1 MIVGLR
7 FYGSLSGGNN
17 AIVSLSLPRA
27 GPAAGTNEGKD
38 TSEYLYVRVI
48 RARYPAVS
56 LYRSR
61 FFPAFR
67 LAMYRL
73 YSNVNSLNS
82 GKRAIASNTAAV
94 PHVQSEIV
102 GRGATCDSRV
112 FTCRMCPQD
121 FFAKCLDLGV
131 TKGAA
136 ST

>member
-1 MIVGLR
+1 MRSLVYLSRVLDRQLAQTKEKIHQSICTCVSYVHGTLRYLCIVLD
-7 FYGSLSGGNN
+7 FFLPF
-17 AIVSLSLPRA
+17 VSPCIDCIA
-27 GPAAGTNEGKD
+27 T
-38 TSEYLYVRVI
+38 
-48 RARYPAVS
+48 
-56 LYRSR
+56 
-61 FFPAFR
+61 PAFR